1 MLEEI
6 LPFGFNS
13 AIINAP
19 FFLASSQIL
28 FLLSFFYN
36 YIITISLGINVF
48 GLHLIISKT
57 ILILTFLSFSKAD
70 SVHAQGYGRNGE
82 KAALKLI
89 QSLATEAVRSL
100 QTQVPSQAHTMFNH
114 IMNGNMLFPFV
125 IIGFQRFKL
134 QSFFLSNGFNNDRSG
149 SEFQV
154 KRLHFLFLYPSSMPT
169 LFCEIQ
175 GIATWTV

>member
-6 LPFGFNS
+6 LPFSFNS

-48 GLHLIISKT
+48 GLHLIVSKT
-57 ILILTFLSFSKAD
+57 ILVLTFLSFSKAD
-70 SVHAQGYGRNGE
+70 SVHAQGYGRNSE

-100 QTQVPSQAHTMFNH
+100 
-114 IMNGNMLFPFV
+114 
-125 IIGFQRFKL
+125 
-134 QSFFLSNGFNNDRSG
+134 
-149 SEFQV
+149 
-154 KRLHFLFLYPSSMPT
+154 
-169 LFCEIQ
+169 
-175 GIATWTV
+175 